1 MLPTASPLPL
11 CHARVPDLRLPAI
24 LEGCPQHLWEA
35 DPALACLTSGGTTLL
50 RSSSPDC
57 QPSGKGPQP
66 RKARTSWPS
75 HAKSASILRWSCQ
88 SQLPWGRAQWVL
100 SILASRSHPWGVLHS
115 CAIASQ
121 YSQPLQEPP
130 SPRELEQPWPGCA
143 KSASILRWSS
153 QFSCPGEV
161 PLGSSVAQLATPTF
175 RGCCTPEEELAHTGS
190 PLQEPP
196 QPRKARKAQPSHAKS
211 SSIPRRSC

>member
-88 SQLPWGRAQWVL
+88 SQLPWGRAHWVL

-115 CAIASQ
+115 CATASQ
-121 YSQPLQEPP
+121 YSQPPARAPITQ
-130 SPRELEQPWPGCA
+130 R
-143 KSASILRWSS
+143 
-153 QFSCPGEV
+153 
-161 PLGSSVAQLATPTF
+161 
-175 RGCCTPEEELAHTGS
+175 
-190 PLQEPP
+190 
-196 QPRKARKAQPSHAKS
+196 ARKTLAWLCTICLHSEMVLPIQLPWGSAPWFFSGPASHTHIQGVLHS
-211 SSIPRRSC
+211 

>member
-1 MLPTASPLPL
+1 MEHCGWREQYVKGWRVESHIKGNLGEELDLQERQGTSFGKGRGGGVGWHRIHPTPQRGHLPASYQKSVLPTASPLPL

-88 SQLPWGRAQWVL
+88 SQLPWGRAHWVL
-100 SILASRSHPWGVLHS
+100 SIPASSSHTLAFLHS
-115 CAIASQ
+115 CCTASQ
-121 YSQPLQEPP
+121 YCQPPARAPITQ
-130 SPRELEQPWPGCA
+130 R
-143 KSASILRWSS
+143 
-153 QFSCPGEV
+153 
-161 PLGSSVAQLATPTF
+161 
-175 RGCCTPEEELAHTGS
+175 
-190 PLQEPP
+190 
-196 QPRKARKAQPSHAKS
+196 ARKTLA
-211 SSIPRRSC
+211 

>member
-1 MLPTASPLPL
+1 MLRAGEWKATSKGTWEKSWICRRDKAPVLGRVEEEVWADRIFPTPQRGHLPASYQKSVLPTASPLPL
-11 CHARVPDLRLPAI
+11 CHARVPD

-88 SQLPWGRAQWVL
+88 SQLPWGRAHWVL
-100 SILASRSHPWGVLHS
+100 SIPASSSHTLAFLHS
-115 CAIASQ
+115 CCTASL
-121 YSQPLQEPP
+121 YCQPPARAPITQ
-130 SPRELEQPWPGCA
+130 R
-143 KSASILRWSS
+143 
-153 QFSCPGEV
+153 
-161 PLGSSVAQLATPTF
+161 
-175 RGCCTPEEELAHTGS
+175 
-190 PLQEPP
+190 
-196 QPRKARKAQPSHAKS
+196 ARKTLA
-211 SSIPRRSC
+211 